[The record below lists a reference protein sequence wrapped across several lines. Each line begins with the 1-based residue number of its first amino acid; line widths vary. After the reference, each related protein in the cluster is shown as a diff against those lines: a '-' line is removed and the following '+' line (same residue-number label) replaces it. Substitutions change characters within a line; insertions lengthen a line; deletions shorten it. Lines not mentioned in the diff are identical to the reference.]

1 MRVKPVLDWAVVRLL
16 HGLAGAGR
24 SFKPL
29 FERFMTFDVASF
41 AQPPEKACFFMH
53 FGRIEMSNNKIRS
66 CSRQNL
72 IKPRLCLTELM
83 MSETDY
89 LVERRSLK
97 KSRSR
102 WRLAAF
108 AVAAISVV
116 CFGYWQFGRDAVV
129 EHQAHIARLDVR
141 GVIAGERTTLDL
153 IKRVKDSKARAAV
166 VVIDSPGGTVA
177 GSDALYS
184 ALRDLSATMPVVA
197 VVDGMA
203 ASGGYIAAL
212 ASDHIIARRTSIVG
226 SIGVLFQYPT
236 VVKLLDTLGVKMEG
250 VKSSPLK
257 AAPNPVETTTPEARA
272 ALEAVVMDTFAW
284 FKDIVR
290 ERRHLSD
297 AELALVSD
305 GRIFTG
311 KQGLALKLVDALGDE
326 KDAIAWLEKEKGL
339 PQNLKVK
346 RYRPK
351 KNLEAFDLV
360 NGAASVAHAM
370 GFEVLASVL
379 QRSNAENQG
388 VVLDGL
394 LVLWH
399 PSSQ

>member
-1 MRVKPVLDWAVVRLL
+1 
-16 HGLAGAGR
+16 
-24 SFKPL
+24 
-29 FERFMTFDVASF
+29 
-41 AQPPEKACFFMH
+41 
-53 FGRIEMSNNKIRS
+53 
-66 CSRQNL
+66 
-72 IKPRLCLTELM
+72 

-89 LVERRSLK
+89 LVERRLLK

-102 WRLAAF
+102 WRFAAF
-108 AVAAISVV
+108 AVAALALFTFS
-116 CFGYWQFGRDAVV
+116 YWQFGRDVV
-129 EHQAHIARLDVR
+129 AEHQAHIARLDIR
-141 GVIAGERTTLDL
+141 GVIAGEETTLKL
-153 IKRVKDSKARAAV
+153 IKRVKESQARAAL

-184 ALRDLSATMPVVA
+184 ALNDLSKGMPVVA

-212 ASDHIIARRTSIVG
+212 ATDHIIARRTSIVG
-226 SIGVLFQYPT
+226 SIGVLFQYPNI
-236 VVKLLDTLGVKMEG
+236 VKLLDTLGVKMEG

-284 FKDIVR
+284 FKDLVR

-311 KQGLALKLVDALGDE
+311 KQGLALKLVDGLGDE
-326 KDAIAWLEKEKGL
+326 KDAIAWLEQEKGL
-339 PQNLKVK
+339 PKNLKLK

-351 KNLEAFDLV
+351 NNLEPLDLV
-360 NGAASVAHAM
+360 SGAASIAHAM
-370 GFEVLASVL
+370 GFDLLAGL
-379 QRSNAENQG
+379 LLRNGAENQA

-399 PSSQ
+399 PSAQ

>member
-1 MRVKPVLDWAVVRLL
+1 
-16 HGLAGAGR
+16 
-24 SFKPL
+24 
-29 FERFMTFDVASF
+29 
-41 AQPPEKACFFMH
+41 
-53 FGRIEMSNNKIRS
+53 
-66 CSRQNL
+66 
-72 IKPRLCLTELM
+72 

-89 LVERRSLK
+89 LVERRILK

-102 WRLAAF
+102 WRVAAF
-108 AVAAISVV
+108 AVAAMSVLF
-116 CFGYWQFGRDAVV
+116 FGYWQFGRDVVV
-129 EHQAHIARLDVR
+129 EHQAHIARLEVR

-153 IKRVKDSKARAAV
+153 IKRVKDSKARAAL
-166 VVIDSPGGTVA
+166 VVIDSPGGTVT

-184 ALRDLSATMPVVA
+184 ALLDLSASMPVVA

-226 SIGVLFQYPT
+226 SIGVLFQYPN

-311 KQGLALKLVDALGDE
+311 KQGLALKLVDGLGDD

-360 NGAASVAHAM
+360 NGAASLAHAM

>member
-1 MRVKPVLDWAVVRLL
+1 MIAATRLAREHLVLRV
-16 HGLAGAGR
+16 
-24 SFKPL
+24 
-29 FERFMTFDVASF
+29 DVAQVSLI
-41 AQPPEKACFFMH
+41 
-53 FGRIEMSNNKIRS
+53 G
-66 CSRQNL
+66 SREDNQ
-72 IKPRLCLTELM
+72 
-83 MSETDY
+83 D
-89 LVERRSLK
+89 
-97 KSRSR
+97 
-102 WRLAAF
+102 
-108 AVAAISVV
+108 
-116 CFGYWQFGRDAVV
+116 
-129 EHQAHIARLDVR
+129 R
-141 GVIAGERTTLDL
+141 GVVAVNEQ
-153 IKRVKDSKARAAV
+153 AA
-166 VVIDSPGGTVA
+166 
-177 GSDALYS
+177 L
-184 ALRDLSATMPVVA
+184 LA

-226 SIGVLFQYPT
+226 SIGVLFQYPN

>member
-1 MRVKPVLDWAVVRLL
+1 
-16 HGLAGAGR
+16 
-24 SFKPL
+24 
-29 FERFMTFDVASF
+29 
-41 AQPPEKACFFMH
+41 
-53 FGRIEMSNNKIRS
+53 
-66 CSRQNL
+66 
-72 IKPRLCLTELM
+72 

-89 LVERRSLK
+89 LVERRILK

-108 AVAAISVV
+108 AVAAISVLF
-116 CFGYWQFGRDAVV
+116 FGYWQFGRDVVV

-153 IKRVKDSKARAAV
+153 IKRVKDSKARAAL
-166 VVIDSPGGTVA
+166 VVIDSPGGTVT

-184 ALRDLSATMPVVA
+184 ALLDLSATMPVVA

-226 SIGVLFQYPT
+226 SIGVLFQYPN

-297 AELALVSD
+297 SELALVSD

-311 KQGLALKLVDALGDE
+311 KQGVALKLVDGLGDD
-326 KDAIAWLEKEKGL
+326 KDAIAWLEQEKGL
-339 PQNLKVK
+339 PKNLKVK

-351 KNLEAFDLV
+351 NDLETFDFV
-360 NGAASVAHAM
+360 NGAASLAHAM
-370 GFEVLASVL
+370 GFEGVATLL
-379 QRSNAENQG
+379 QRSNAENRG

-399 PSSQ
+399 PSNQ

>member
-1 MRVKPVLDWAVVRLL
+1 
-16 HGLAGAGR
+16 
-24 SFKPL
+24 
-29 FERFMTFDVASF
+29 
-41 AQPPEKACFFMH
+41 
-53 FGRIEMSNNKIRS
+53 
-66 CSRQNL
+66 
-72 IKPRLCLTELM
+72 

-89 LVERRSLK
+89 LVERRILK

-102 WRLAAF
+102 WRVAAF
-108 AVAAISVV
+108 AVAAISIVW
-116 CFGYWQFGRDAVV
+116 FGYSQFGRDVVV
-129 EHQAHIARLDVR
+129 EHQAHIARLEVR

-153 IKRVKDSKARAAV
+153 IKRVKDSKARAAL

-177 GSDALYS
+177 GSDELYS
-184 ALRDLSATMPVVA
+184 ALLDLSATMPVVA

-226 SIGVLFQYPT
+226 SIGVLFQYPN

-311 KQGLALKLVDALGDE
+311 KQGLALKLVDGLGDD

-339 PQNLKVK
+339 PKNLKVK

-351 KNLEAFDLV
+351 NNLEAFDLV
-360 NGAASVAHAM
+360 NGAASLAHGM
-370 GFEVLASVL
+370 GFNVLAGLL
-379 QRSNAENQG
+379 QRSHAENQG

-399 PSSQ
+399 PSNQ

>member
-1 MRVKPVLDWAVVRLL
+1 
-16 HGLAGAGR
+16 
-24 SFKPL
+24 
-29 FERFMTFDVASF
+29 
-41 AQPPEKACFFMH
+41 
-53 FGRIEMSNNKIRS
+53 
-66 CSRQNL
+66 
-72 IKPRLCLTELM
+72 
-83 MSETDY
+83 
-89 LVERRSLK
+89 
-97 KSRSR
+97 
-102 WRLAAF
+102 
-108 AVAAISVV
+108 
-116 CFGYWQFGRDAVV
+116 
-129 EHQAHIARLDVR
+129 
-141 GVIAGERTTLDL
+141 
-153 IKRVKDSKARAAV
+153 
-166 VVIDSPGGTVA
+166 
-177 GSDALYS
+177 
-184 ALRDLSATMPVVA
+184 MPVVA

-226 SIGVLFQYPT
+226 SIGVLFQYPN

-311 KQGLALKLVDALGDE
+311 KQGLALKLVDGLGDD

-360 NGAASVAHAM
+360 NGAASLAHAM

>member
-1 MRVKPVLDWAVVRLL
+1 
-16 HGLAGAGR
+16 
-24 SFKPL
+24 
-29 FERFMTFDVASF
+29 
-41 AQPPEKACFFMH
+41 
-53 FGRIEMSNNKIRS
+53 
-66 CSRQNL
+66 
-72 IKPRLCLTELM
+72 
-83 MSETDY
+83 
-89 LVERRSLK
+89 
-97 KSRSR
+97 
-102 WRLAAF
+102 
-108 AVAAISVV
+108 
-116 CFGYWQFGRDAVV
+116 
-129 EHQAHIARLDVR
+129 
-141 GVIAGERTTLDL
+141 
-153 IKRVKDSKARAAV
+153 
-166 VVIDSPGGTVA
+166 
-177 GSDALYS
+177 
-184 ALRDLSATMPVVA
+184 
-197 VVDGMA
+197 
-203 ASGGYIAAL
+203 
-212 ASDHIIARRTSIVG
+212 
-226 SIGVLFQYPT
+226 
-236 VVKLLDTLGVKMEG
+236 
-250 VKSSPLK
+250 
-257 AAPNPVETTTPEARA
+257 
-272 ALEAVVMDTFAW
+272 MDTFAW